1 MGSLE
6 AMKEGIGGI
15 KSEDAQVVVEEF
27 VLSMFVRTDNE
38 ERSCEEITKATAMQ
52 FQRVSHFIELLNIF
66 SSPLDETWTERLK
79 YCRYKAGTILK
90 ALKAGQ

>member
-27 VLSMFVRTDNE
+27 VLSMFVRADNE